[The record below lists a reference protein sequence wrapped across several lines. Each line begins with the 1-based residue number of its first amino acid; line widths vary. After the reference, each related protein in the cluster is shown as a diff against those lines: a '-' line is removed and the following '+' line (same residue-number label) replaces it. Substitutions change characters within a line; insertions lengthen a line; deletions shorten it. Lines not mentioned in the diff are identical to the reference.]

1 MGSPSHVG
9 ESGRFW
15 SKDSDE
21 DFDKYFDKDFHMS
34 SALRLSIIMVFV
46 LAAAALGLIAYS
58 INAPKPHAPAVVQV
72 AATAPAPVTI
82 GYFVAS
88 HPLARGTL
96 VRDDDFTVRSVA
108 SQADVPEGAIIDRPD
123 AKPDA
128 KAALRGSLVRNYLDA
143 GAPVT
148 AKDIL
153 RPQERGFLASVLAPD
168 TRALSISV
176 DATSGVSGLIW
187 PGDYVDVV
195 LTQKESEGARATD
208 QQHATMSETVV
219 HNVRVVAIDQ
229 DIMQGGRAVTI
240 GKDGK
245 DNAAGKDS
253 AAGKVAKTV
262 TLQLAP
268 DQVRKVTVA
277 TQLGKLSLAV
287 RAAVDRQDSADTDTT
302 VVVYTR
308 NNGIKY
314 SVKRDNTGSAR
325 ASAALPAQDASAATA
340 RR

>member
-1 MGSPSHVG
+1 
-9 ESGRFW
+9 
-15 SKDSDE
+15 
-21 DFDKYFDKDFHMS
+21 MS
-34 SALRLSIIMVFV
+34 STLRLSIIMVLL
-46 LAAAALGLIAYS
+46 LAATALGLIAYS
-58 INAPKPHAPAVVQV
+58 MNQPKAQVQV
-72 AATAPAPVTI
+72 AQVPPEKVTEKAPAPAPAPVPVTV
-82 GYFVAS
+82 GYFVAAQ
-88 HPLARGTL
+88 PLPRGTL
-96 VRDDDFTVRSVA
+96 VRDDDFTVRQVS
-108 SQADVPEGAIIDRPD
+108 SPADVPEGAIIDRPD

-168 TRALSISV
+168 SRALSISV

-195 LTQKESEGARATD
+195 LTQKESAGAKSPD
-208 QQHATMSETVV
+208 QQHATLSETVV

-229 DIMQGGRAVTI
+229 DIMQGGRAVAT

-245 DNAAGKDS
+245 DNAADKDN
-253 AAGKVAKTV
+253 AAGKVAKNV

-287 RAAVDRQDSADTDTT
+287 RAAVDRQDSVDTDTT
-302 VVVYTR
+302 VVVYSR

-314 SVKRDNTGSAR
+314 SVKRDNLGSAQ
-325 ASAALPAQDASAATA
+325 ASASPPVQDASAVSS